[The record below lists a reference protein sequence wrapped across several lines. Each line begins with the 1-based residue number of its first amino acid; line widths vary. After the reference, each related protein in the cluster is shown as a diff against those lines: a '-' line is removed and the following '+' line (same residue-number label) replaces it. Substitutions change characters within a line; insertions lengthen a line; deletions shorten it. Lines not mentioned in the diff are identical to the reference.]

1 MLLFIYTVLEIACVN
16 WHHTPSIEKNL
27 VSIVICFAYS
37 GGVCGC
43 SDWHGCIMRA
53 SVIGEDGIQPYKF
66 STCSKNQFFQWMRR
80 SPGTAQCLL
89 NKPNQVWSLA
99 QFSLLL
105 FRPWW
110 GVTWIR
116 LLCCTEGPSQL
127 TNDFAWRS
135 VSFPCS
141 GHKLLLPKYFFENH
155 LQPTDP

>member
-1 MLLFIYTVLEIACVN
+1 MI
-16 WHHTPSIEKNL
+16 
-27 VSIVICFAYS
+27 ICFTYS

-99 QFSLLL
+99 QFSLLM
-105 FRPWW
+105 FRP
-110 GVTWIR
+110 
-116 LLCCTEGPSQL
+116 
-127 TNDFAWRS
+127 
-135 VSFPCS
+135 
-141 GHKLLLPKYFFENH
+141 
-155 LQPTDP
+155 